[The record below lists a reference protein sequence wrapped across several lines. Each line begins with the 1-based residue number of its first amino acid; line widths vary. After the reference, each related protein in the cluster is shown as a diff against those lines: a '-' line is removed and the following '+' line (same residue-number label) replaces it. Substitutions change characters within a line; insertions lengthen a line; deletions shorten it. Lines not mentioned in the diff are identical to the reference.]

1 MDGNGFRDAVISA
14 TKYMAFFGKEVCTF
28 REPIEVENKKG
39 ETIKVI
45 PTLCFQEVY
54 EELAK

>member
-1 MDGNGFRDAVISA
+1 MDANGFRDAVISA
-14 TKYMAFFGKEVCTF
+14 TKYMAFFGKEGTF

-54 EELAK
+54 EELAE